1 MNAKHESS
9 TNRPD
14 VAAADVFVST
24 LIPARRWIASAAA
37 LVMTSLTLALVNQP
51 VRTPEVAWI
60 NGIHVTNLAPVE
72 VVPTAAEMKAAALLE
87 NAAMGIVTLPDGG
100 RAARLGAQL
109 AMPYYSFGTSTAGIA
124 SSKE

>member
-9 TNRPD
+9 TNRPV
-14 VAAADVFVST
+14 VANDVFVST

-37 LVMTSLTLALVNQP
+37 VVMTSLTLALVNLP
-51 VRTPEVAWI
+51 VRAPEVAWI

-72 VVPTAAEMKAAALLE
+72 VTPTAAELKAAALLE
-87 NAAMGIVTLPDGG
+87 HAALGIVTLPDSGS
-100 RAARLGAQL
+100 AAQLGAQL
-109 AMPYYSFGTSTAGIA
+109 AMPYYSFGSSTAGIA

>member
-9 TNRPD
+9 TNRPV
-14 VAAADVFVST
+14 VADDVFVST
-24 LIPARRWIASAAA
+24 LIPARHWIASAAA
-37 LVMTSLTLALVNQP
+37 LVMTTLTLAVVNLP

-72 VVPTAAEMKAAALLE
+72 VTPTAAELKAAALLE
-87 NAAMGIVTLPDGG
+87 HAAVGIVTLPDGG
-100 RAARLGAQL
+100 RAAQLGAQL
-109 AMPYYSFGTSTAGIA
+109 AMPYYSFGTTTAGIA